1 MEMNSKLKSG
11 ILIRTGSISTG
22 NQRFISDVIKTGKYK
37 SVLEIG
43 THIGVSGEAILSALE
58 GRGERFDTVDIVD
71 VNSKTTKKYEKY
83 HPEVMPFERF
93 KKYSTPHFFHSNGSR
108 AFFATNHNMYDF
120 IFIDGSHKKED
131 VMFDIFHSFKYL
143 KKGGRILLHD
153 YYPNGEPIFE
163 DRPAIT
169 GIYKAVKALQQQGY
183 NIKAYPVGETY
194 PGVKTSFCFIEMEP
208 VE

>member
-93 KKYSTPHFFHSNGSR
+93 KKYSTPHFF
-108 AFFATNHNMYDF
+108 
-120 IFIDGSHKKED
+120 
-131 VMFDIFHSFKYL
+131 
-143 KKGGRILLHD
+143 
-153 YYPNGEPIFE
+153 P
-163 DRPAIT
+163 
-169 GIYKAVKALQQQGY
+169 
-183 NIKAYPVGETY
+183 
-194 PGVKTSFCFIEMEP
+194 
-208 VE
+208 